1 MQHRICC
8 CSIIKLSPYS
18 RKRLIN
24 SKLWPKAP
32 NILSRQINEVKTNL
46 REIGIAIDN
55 SARDPKTNTKT
66 IQIRK
71 ISSTSLESLADE
83 NHAQVT
89 SDTPKDNINNHND
102 KSLDDNE
109 ISLGKTPQIHAQNS
123 QANDTNDSNDTLQ
136 LLRNQQASDT
146 SYPSDKKKILAE
158 FIEENGIDDVID
170 EMLSGI

>member
-1 MQHRICC
+1 LLLLYYKTQSLLKKKIN
-8 CSIIKLSPYS
+8 KLA
-18 RKRLIN
+18 
-24 SKLWPKAP
+24 KLWPKAP

-71 ISSTSLESLADE
+71 ISLIS
-83 NHAQVT
+83 
-89 SDTPKDNINNHND
+89 PP
-102 KSLDDNE
+102 DDNE

>member
-1 MQHRICC
+1 MLLLYYKTQSLLKKKIN
-8 CSIIKLSPYS
+8 KLA
-18 RKRLIN
+18 
-24 SKLWPKAP
+24 KLWPKAP

-109 ISLGKTPQIHAQNS
+109 ISLGKTSQIHAQNS

-158 FIEENGIDDVID
+158 FIEENGIDYVID
-170 EMLSGI
+170 EMLSVI

>member
-1 MQHRICC
+1 MLLLYYKTQSLLKKKIN
-8 CSIIKLSPYS
+8 KLA
-18 RKRLIN
+18 
-24 SKLWPKAP
+24 KLWPKAP

-89 SDTPKDNINNHND
+89 SDTPNDNINNHND

-109 ISLGKTPQIHAQNS
+109 ISLGKTSQIHAQNS
-123 QANDTNDSNDTLQ
+123 QANDTNDPLQ